1 MLQTKL
7 KLNKIILVILGFFIG
22 FLGYYFYNL
31 YLVKEHFYKVV
42 QVIDGDTI
50 KVKIGTKIE
59 TVRLLGIDT
68 PEISDSKEKTCYGGE
83 AKRKTKEILENKFVY
98 LIPEPLVTEPCE
110 SGAKVKRSAEL
121 SSTLD
126 RDKYNRLLRY
136 VFLEDGLFV
145 NAYLVKQGFAFN
157 YIYQP
162 YEFMKYFDFLE
173 KQAKEAK
180 LGIWSE
186 KCNY

>member
-31 YLVKEHFYKVV
+31 YLSEEHFYKVV
-42 QVIDGDTI
+42 EIIDGDTI

-68 PEISDSKEKTCYGGE
+68 PEIGGSKERSCYGEE

-98 LIPEPLVTEPCE
+98 LIPEPLV
-110 SGAKVKRSAEL
+110 
-121 SSTLD
+121 LD

-157 YIYQP
+157 YIYEP